1 MWKLDRDAI
10 HQELVE
16 SSPSVDEFE
25 QHILSYKAL
34 IDQINREPEYLVVGT
49 IAVYTGEEISR
60 FFAERQTHRA
70 IDFAKAK

>member
-49 IAVYTGEEISR
+49 IAVYTGEKISR
-60 FFAERQTHRA
+60 FFARRQTHRA